1 MYTISIIHKK
11 SILIEKLIPCLF
23 RLIWLV
29 SGSVNLISYPFTS
42 LFGIVEKPDK
52 CYEIFWF
59 VSVTDELYLIIF
71 TFYFGK
77 TLVAVELDNC
87 SESEMASGIRLR

>member
-1 MYTISIIHKK
+1 MKYFD
-11 SILIEKLIPCLF
+11 LI
-23 RLIWLV
+23 
-29 SGSVNLISYPFTS
+29 
-42 LFGIVEKPDK
+42 
-52 CYEIFWF
+52 
-59 VSVTDELYLIIF
+59 SVTDELYLIIF